1 MTAREN
7 ELIEAIVKAIGWLG
21 AEEISREE
29 IREFLRKEIET
40 CSVQT
45 SSSTQD

>member
-1 MTAREN
+1 MTMLEKD
-7 ELIEAIVKAIGWLG
+7 LIEAIVRTIGWLG

-40 CSVQT
+40 CSVQM